1 VSPVAQKARARI
13 HTPPLLRR
21 EKGYWVM
28 FTKLTGTTKAAI
40 FTVLVL
46 CMAVGAALL
55 IRFLNISSDPVIF
68 SVWSCTPTVATLI
81 MLLVVTR
88 DGYST
93 GGWKSLGLH
102 RLGLNVWWIAFGLTL
117 LITVA
122 ASALVWATPLASFT
136 WPEGGIIDPI
146 LSFFILFG
154 MTVLWFGLAE
164 EIGMRGYLQPHLMS
178 LGRTRALFLVGL
190 VFATWH
196 MPLIFLAP
204 AQVNF
209 PTGNLLLFFPL
220 FYGTFVAASFFFG
233 YMRIYTGSIW
243 PASIAHAV
251 HNAAWKVLGA
261 FTLITASPVLV
272 NVYLV
277 GDFGILILIGS
288 AIGAIWFG
296 RRYKS
301 GMDEAQAGAEAPR
314 VAPARPSAPAA
325 P

>member
-1 VSPVAQKARARI
+1 
-13 HTPPLLRR
+13 
-21 EKGYWVM
+21 M
-28 FTKLTGTTKAAI
+28 FTKLTDTNKAAI
-40 FTVLVL
+40 FSVLVL
-46 CMAVGAALL
+46 FMAVGAALL
-55 IRFLNISSDPVIF
+55 IRFLNITSDPVMF
-68 SVWSCTPTVATLI
+68 SIWSCTPTVATLI

-88 DGYST
+88 DGYSKE
-93 GGWKSLGLH
+93 GWKSLGVH

-122 ASALVWATPLASFT
+122 ASAIVWATPLASFVV
-136 WPEGGIIDPI
+136 PEGGIVDPI
-146 LSFFILFG
+146 LSFLILFG
-154 MTVLWFGLAE
+154 MSVVWFALAE

-178 LGRTRALFLVGL
+178 LGRTPALLLVGL

-233 YMRIYTGSIW
+233 YMRIYTGSTW

-251 HNAAWKVLGA
+251 HNAVWNILGA
-261 FTLITASPVLV
+261 LTLITASPVLV

-277 GDFGILILIGS
+277 GDFGLLILIGT
-288 AIGAIWFG
+288 AIGAIG
-296 RRYKS
+296 AGYYLRS
-301 GMDEAQAGAEAPR
+301 GMDQAQEAREAPAGAPAP
-314 VAPARPSAPAA
+314 PAAPAA
-325 P
+325 PR

>member
-1 VSPVAQKARARI
+1 
-13 HTPPLLRR
+13 
-21 EKGYWVM
+21 M
-28 FTKLTGTTKAAI
+28 FTKLADTNKAAI

-55 IRFLNISSDPVIF
+55 IRFLDITSNPILF
-68 SVWSCTPTVATLI
+68 SIWSCTPTVATLI

-88 DGYST
+88 DGYSKE
-93 GGWKSLGLH
+93 GWKSLGLH
-102 RLGLNVWWIAFGLTL
+102 RLGLNVWWIAFGLTF

-122 ASALVWATPLASFT
+122 ASAVVWATPLASFVV
-136 WPEGGIIDPI
+136 PEGGLIDPI
-146 LSFFILFG
+146 LSFFIFFG
-154 MTVLWFGLAE
+154 MSVVWFALAE

-196 MPLIFLAP
+196 LPLIFLAP
-204 AQVNF
+204 VQVAF

-220 FYGTFVAASFFFG
+220 FYGTVVAASFFFG

-243 PASIAHAV
+243 PASIAHSV
-251 HNAAWKVLGA
+251 HNAVWDVVGA
-261 FTLITASPVLV
+261 FTLITAAPMLV

-277 GDFGILILIGS
+277 GDFGLLILIGS
-288 AIGAIWFG
+288 AIGAVWFG

-301 GMDEAQAGAEAPR
+301 GMDEAPSGQEVPR
-314 VAPARPSAPAA
+314 VAPVPPSAPAA
-325 P
+325 PTR

>member
-1 VSPVAQKARARI
+1 
-13 HTPPLLRR
+13 
-21 EKGYWVM
+21 M
-28 FTKLTGTTKAAI
+28 FTKLTDASKGAI
-40 FTVLVL
+40 FAVLVL

-55 IRFLNISSDPVIF
+55 IRFLNITSDPVMFTI
-68 SVWSCTPTVATLI
+68 WSITPTVAALI

-88 DGYST
+88 EGYT
-93 GGWKSLGLH
+93 KEGWKSLGLN

-122 ASALVWATPLASFT
+122 ASAVVWATPLASFVV
-136 WPEGGIIDPI
+136 PEGGIIDPI
-146 LSFFILFG
+146 LSFLLFFG
-154 MTVLWFGLAE
+154 MTVVFFGLAE

-209 PTGNLLLFFPL
+209 LTGNLLLFFPL

-233 YMRIYTGSIW
+233 YLRIYTGSIW

-251 HNAAWKVLGA
+251 HNAVWNVVGA
-261 FTLITASPVLV
+261 FTLITASPLLV
-272 NVYLV
+272 NVYLL
-277 GDFGILILIGS
+277 GDFGLLILIGT
-288 AIGAIWFG
+288 AIGAIG
-296 RRYKS
+296 VGYYLRS
-301 GMDEAQAGAEAPR
+301 GMNKAQEATGAPE
-314 VAPARPSAPAA
+314 VAPAA
-325 P
+325 PAATAAPTR